1 MEQIRIIIADDHRL
15 VRDGIKSLLKNESEM
30 IFVADAENGQEAIAL
45 IETYK
50 PHVILMDITMPVM
63 DGIEASKIISKEYPL
78 VGVIILS
85 MHEEPEYIL
94 KAVQSDICS
103 YLLKNAEK
111 EELITAI
118 RKAAVGQ
125 KYFNAKISELMAVG
139 ILEKR
144 KQENEEVDLTA
155 REKEV
160 LHFVSQGLSTK
171 QIAEKLF
178 IGTRT
183 VETHRLNLLKK
194 FEAQNATELI
204 RLAVERKIIVM

>member
-1 MEQIRIIIADDHRL
+1 MEQIKIIIADDHRL
-15 VRDGIKSLLKNESEM
+15 VRDGIKSLLKNEKEM
-30 IFVADAENGQEAIAL
+30 IFVADAENGKEAIEK
-45 IETYK
+45 IKEFE
-50 PHVILMDITMPVM
+50 PHVILMDITMPIL
-63 DGIEASKIISKEYPL
+63 DGIEASKIISKEYPQ

-85 MHEEPEYIL
+85 MHEEPEYVI
-94 KAVQSDICS
+94 KSVQSGICS

-111 EELITAI
+111 NELITAI
-118 RKAAVGQ
+118 RKAALGQ
-125 KYFNAKISELMAVG
+125 KYFNATISELMAVG

-144 KQENEEVDLTA
+144 KQENEEVDLTS

-160 LHFVSQGLSTK
+160 LHYVAQGLSTK

-194 FEAQNATELI
+194 FEAQNSTELI
-204 RLAVERKIIVM
+204 KLAVERKIITI